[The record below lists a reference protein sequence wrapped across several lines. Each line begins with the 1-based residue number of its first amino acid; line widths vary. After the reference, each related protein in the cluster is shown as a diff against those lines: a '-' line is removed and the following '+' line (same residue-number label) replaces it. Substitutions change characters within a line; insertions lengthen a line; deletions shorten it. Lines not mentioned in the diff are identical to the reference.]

1 MSKER
6 IGMRKIREVL
16 RLKYENQITMNQ
28 ISGICKTARSTVQ
41 EYIRRFEI
49 SDLRWPLEE
58 SITDEVLEN
67 KLFPSGKNSR
77 LRNKS
82 ELEYNYLLQE
92 LRRKNVTMEVL
103 WTEYKQANPT
113 GYQYSYFCE
122 QISAHKKK
130 SRYSMRQVHK
140 AGEKGF
146 IDFGTGLNFIDSET
160 GECRSTQLFVF
171 CWGASNHLF
180 AKAVLSE
187 ALPSWI
193 QVNVE
198 ALDYFGC
205 CPKALIPDNLKS
217 AVTKAC
223 RYEPTVNAMYT
234 DFAQHYGTTIMP
246 ARPQRPKDKAKVEN
260 GVKLGKRWIL
270 ARLRNHIFTSLHQMN
285 EAIAELLEQFNNRT
299 MKQYGKS
306 RKELFVQ
313 LDRPHAMKLPEKR
326 YVFAEWKW
334 ATVNI
339 NYHVRYD
346 NHEYSVPYTTG
357 FGQKVGIRATGSTV
371 EIYKDIHKNSCRV
384 CSHRRSYQKHGY
396 TTSLEHMPPS
406 HRKYLEW
413 TPERIMSWAEKYGSS
428 VKQLVENIMSKR
440 VFPEQAYKSCLGII
454 RLEKHY
460 SAEKLNAACQR
471 ALDFKID
478 SYQGV
483 KNILSKEL
491 EAKTTQKN
499 ARLYRR
505 KHENI
510 RGADYFAQ
518 ATNHDSEQKIIH

>member
-6 IGMRKIREVL
+6 IAMRKIREVL
-16 RLKYENQITMNQ
+16 RLKYGNKISMNQ
-28 ISGICKTARSTVQ
+28 ISAICKISRSTVQ
-41 EYIRRFEI
+41 DYIRRFET
-49 SDLRWPLEE
+49 SDLSWPLEE
-58 SITDEVLEN
+58 SISDEILEN
-67 KLFPSGKNSR
+67 KFFPSGKNSR
-77 LRNKS
+77 PSYKS
-82 ELEYNYLLQE
+82 GLDYNYLLQE
-92 LRRKNVTMEVL
+92 LRKKNVTMEVL
-103 WTEYKQANPT
+103 WSEYKQANPN

-122 QISAHKKK
+122 LITAHKKK
-130 SRYSMRQVHK
+130 CQYSMRQIHK
-140 AGEKGF
+140 GGEKGF
-146 IDFGTGLNFIDSET
+146 IDFGTGLNFIDPET

-180 AKAVLSE
+180 ARAVLSE
-187 ALPSWI
+187 NLPAWI

-205 CPKALIPDNLKS
+205 SPKVLIPDNLKS

-246 ARPQRPKDKAKVEN
+246 ARPRRPKDKAKAEN

-270 ARLRNHIFTSLHQMN
+270 ARLRNHIFTSLHQLN

-299 MKQYGKS
+299 MKKYGKS
-306 RKELFVQ
+306 RKEMFIQ
-313 LDRPHAMKLPEKR
+313 LDRPNALELPEKR

-357 FGQKVGIRATGSTV
+357 FGQKVGIRATGSTI
-371 EIYKDIHKNSCRV
+371 EIYKDIHKNSQRI
-384 CSHRRSYQKHGY
+384 CSHLRSYQRHGY
-396 TTSLEHMPPS
+396 STTAEHMPPS

-413 TPERIMSWAEKYGSS
+413 TPERIMSWAGKYGSS

-460 SAEKLNAACQR
+460 SAEKLDAACRR

-478 SYQGV
+478 SYTGV

-491 EAKTTQKN
+491 ESKKNQKS
-499 ARLYRR
+499 APSYRR

-510 RGADYFAQ
+510 RGADYFSQ
-518 ATNHDSEQKIIH
+518 STNQDSGQKTIH